1 MSSIVEIELLR
12 ESLYQGILQSL
23 YDLKMSRNDGK
34 LIPISKINFI
44 LLRYVFNK
52 IADRKNE
59 SDEKSSKPKGDPVFI
74 TIVSPLAINQLKDDF
89 EYFGI
94 KTHSFE
100 SVYKM
105 IEKKFTSAADHLQNQ
120 KIKIDGSII
129 LTGNNIV
136 YGSKVYPD
144 ISSLGKN
151 NPSRLNEALALQIRY
166 KYMHLETYGLSNC
179 YAEMGYKPGDK
190 IVEGFASAFNH
201 FFDAYCS
208 AFPDLE
214 ACFGS
219 RGSFFDADLSS
230 DELIFCNPPFDVS
243 VMKCMIDKVLTAL
256 RKAAD
261 GNYNQSFRLTF
272 PDWKD
277 MKELTYIAKM
287 KFCKEYLQI
296 PKAQTRFV
304 DSSSGKIISPCDIL
318 HVTLAYKKTLR
329 PL

>member
-1 MSSIVEIELLR
+1 
-12 ESLYQGILQSL
+12 
-23 YDLKMSRNDGK
+23 
-34 LIPISKINFI
+34 LIPTSKINFM

-59 SDEKSSKPKGDPVFI
+59 SDEKNSKLKGDPVFI
-74 TIVSPLAINQLKDDF
+74 TIVSSLAISQFKDDF

-94 KTHSFE
+94 KKHSSE
-100 SVYKM
+100 SVYSM
-105 IEKKFTSAADHLQNQ
+105 IEKKFAGAVDRLRNQ
-120 KIKIDGSII
+120 KIKIDGPIM
-129 LTGNNIV
+129 LTGSNIV

-151 NPSRLNEALALQIRY
+151 NPSHLNEALALQIRY

-179 YAEMGYKPGDK
+179 YAEMGYKPSDK
-190 IVEGFASAFNH
+190 ILEGFASAFNH

-214 ACFGS
+214 TCFGS
-219 RGSFFDADLSS
+219 RGSFFDVDLSS

-243 VMKCMIDKVLTAL
+243 VMKCMIDKVLTML
-256 RKAAD
+256 HKAVD
-261 GNYNQSFRLTF
+261 GKYNQSFRLTF
-272 PDWKD
+272 PNWKD
-277 MKELTYIAKM
+277 MKELAWIAKTE
-287 KFCKEYLQI
+287 FCTEYLQI

-318 HVTLAYKKTLR
+318 QVTLAYKK
-329 PL
+329 